1 MMRIALQER
10 AQRDAREKEEQ
21 ARQKRIDEVEEE
33 LQRIAEEEKRIK
45 TLEQE
50 AAAWQRAQRIRE
62 YIAAV
67 EERAATSFSINC

>member
-1 MMRIALQER
+1 LILHRL
-10 AQRDAREKEEQ
+10 EEQ

-50 AAAWQRAQRIRE
+50 AAAWQWAQRIRE

-67 EERAATSFSINC
+67 EERAATCFSINC

>member
-1 MMRIALQER
+1 LILHRL
-10 AQRDAREKEEQ
+10 EEQ

-67 EERAATSFSINC
+67 EERAATSFYQLLTMLLHRPL

>member
-1 MMRIALQER
+1 LILHRL
-10 AQRDAREKEEQ
+10 EEQ

-50 AAAWQRAQRIRE
+50 AAAWQRARRIRE
-62 YIAAV
+62 YIVAV